1 MPIFFSVYICCCVIA
16 LQLESS
22 SSKKNRSK
30 KTRRANARCSLP
42 RERER
47 ERKNERKGERRRQ
60 KKRLFCVSFELCAS
74 TQTCSTKKLWS
85 AFSSVIIIYHGFLVV
100 LWRSAFD
107 VPLLLFLEQTFNDG
121 KEWCFV
127 YHGFVIFP
135 LQRPRL
141 SVRVHSFRLLPR
153 LRVDQRR
160 RSRVVRPRDDRT
172 G

>member
-1 MPIFFSVYICCCVIA
+1 MLDA
-16 LQLESS
+16 L
-22 SSKKNRSK
+22 
-30 KTRRANARCSLP
+30 C

-47 ERKNERKGERRRQ
+47 EREKERKKGGE
-60 KKRLFCVSFELCAS
+60 
-74 TQTCSTKKLWS
+74 TKTEEAPLLRVLRVVRVDTNVFDEKIVECI
-85 AFSSVIIIYHGFLVV
+85 FVCYYYIRGFLVV

>member
-1 MPIFFSVYICCCVIA
+1 MLFA
-16 LQLESS
+16 
-22 SSKKNRSK
+22 
-30 KTRRANARCSLP
+30 
-42 RERER
+42 ERER
-47 ERKNERKGERRRQ
+47 EKEKEKERKKGGE
-60 KKRLFCVSFELCAS
+60 
-74 TQTCSTKKLWS
+74 TKTEEAPLLRVLRVVRVDTNVFDEKIVECI
-85 AFSSVIIIYHGFLVV
+85 FVCYYYIRGFLVV
-100 LWRSAFD
+100 LWRSALD

>member
-1 MPIFFSVYICCCVIA
+1 MLDA
-16 LQLESS
+16 L
-22 SSKKNRSK
+22 
-30 KTRRANARCSLP
+30 C

-47 ERKNERKGERRRQ
+47 EREKEKERKKGGE
-60 KKRLFCVSFELCAS
+60 
-74 TQTCSTKKLWS
+74 TKTEEAPLLRVLRVVRVDTNVFDEKIVECI
-85 AFSSVIIIYHGFLVV
+85 FVCYYYIRGFLVV